1 MKQLLLIVGLIGC
14 LVGIQAEGL
23 RVAEGQAE
31 ELCVVSYNVEN
42 LFHPKHDTVVER
54 VRGLEVRELGVTG
67 YGLPITGERLVEKD
81 DWEWTPEGE
90 RRWSYSRYYRKVENI
105 ARVLTNIG
113 EWKGVDV
120 VGLQEVENALCVKR
134 LCTTLR
140 RGEYD
145 FVHYE
150 SPDRRGIDVALIYK
164 KSRIDTIATRA
175 IRVSA
180 SLNGERVRLED
191 GQSPTGRDEVA
202 TELRTRDIL
211 YVCAQIKGLKKEQ
224 ADTIHFFVCHLPSQ
238 RGGKAESEWKRQAA
252 KQVLQQAVDSVY
264 GVEPNAKIIV
274 MGDMNSEDL
283 RIRGLED
290 LRIRGLED
298 ERMRGLKDERMRG
311 LKDERMKGEGTHKY
325 QGRWTY
331 LDHFYVSP
339 SIDSLSQAQVYDAEW
354 IQETDEKYMGLKPK
368 RTYNGYRYQNGYSD
382 HFPIV
387 LRVR

>member
-1 MKQLLLIVGLIGC
+1 MKTLLIILGLVGCLIG
-14 LVGIQAEGL
+14 V
-23 RVAEGQAE
+23 QAE

-67 YGLPITGERLVEKD
+67 YGLPVTGERLVEKD
-81 DWEWTPEGE
+81 DWEWTPDGE

-134 LCTTLR
+134 LCATLR

-164 KSRIDTIATRA
+164 KARIDTLSTKA
-175 IRVSA
+175 IRVSELV
-180 SLNGERVRLED
+180 SEGMSELE
-191 GQSPTGRDEVA
+191 
-202 TELRTRDIL
+202 ELRTRDIL
-211 YVCAQIKGLKKEQ
+211 YVCARVDRR
-224 ADTIHFFVCHLPSQ
+224 DTIHFFVCHLPSQ
-238 RGGKAESEWKRQAA
+238 RGGKAESEWKRNAA
-252 KQVLQQAVDSVY
+252 KRVLQQAVDSVY
-264 GVEPNAKIIV
+264 GIDPNAKIIV
-274 MGDMNSEDL
+274 MGDMNSGPGEDL
-283 RIRGLED
+283 RGLTNK
-290 LRIRGLED
+290 
-298 ERMRGLKDERMRG
+298 MLKEAFPGGAVTDFLPLQR
-311 LKDERMKGEGTHKY
+311 KDAPGTHKY

-382 HFPIV
+382 HLPII

>member
-1 MKQLLLIVGLIGC
+1 MKRLPVILGLVGC
-14 LVGIQAEGL
+14 LGGIQAEGL

-54 VRGLEVRELGVTG
+54 VRGLEVRELGITG
-67 YGLPITGERLVEKD
+67 YGLPVTGERLVEKD
-81 DWEWTPEGE
+81 DWEWTPDGE

-105 ARVLTNIG
+105 ARALTNIG

-252 KQVLQQAVDSVY
+252 KRVLQQAVDSVY
-264 GVEPNAKIIV
+264 GIDPNAKIIV

-290 LRIRGLED
+290 LRI
-298 ERMRGLKDERMRG
+298 RGLKDERMRG

-382 HFPIV
+382 HLPII